1 MWDEVT
7 FKAKTSPP
15 EGDLGAI
22 LRSGTPRKKAGEG
35 ARRTAKIES
44 TASYDGPSSPGEI
57 MLEPTRKS
65 VTLDILGLAKSGS
78 GFTFEVALPVF
89 DSSNKP
95 WKFTETGR
103 TGSVN

>member
-1 MWDEVT
+1 MWGEVT
-7 FKAKTSPP
+7 CKVKTSPP

-44 TASYDGPSSPGEI
+44 TANYGGPSSPGEI
-57 MLEPTRKS
+57 TFEPTRKS
-65 VTLDILGLAKSGS
+65 VTLDIPGLAKSGS

-95 WKFTETGR
+95 WKFTKTRR
-103 TGSVN
+103 TGNIS